1 MTTDER
7 ERTVV
12 YLGNRDA
19 IQILDGERAP
29 IVGAPR
35 KNCTFIRVAPDTALL
50 DAAAEITRD
59 LWPAHSDAATPAWVA
74 SNDPALT
81 QLLADHW
88 DCEIR
93 EIEPDHVP
101 SGADDLVTEE
111 G

>member
-29 IVGAPR
+29 IVGAPH
-35 KNCTFIRVAPDTALL
+35 KNCTFLRLPADTSLF

-59 LWPAHSDAATPAWVA
+59 VWPAHSDAAAPAWVA
-74 SNDPALT
+74 SSDPALA

-88 DCEIR
+88 DCEVR
-93 EIEPDHVP
+93 EVEPDHVP
-101 SGADDLVTEE
+101 SGAGDLVE

>member
-19 IQILDGERAP
+19 IQILDGERTP
-29 IVGAPR
+29 IVGAPH
-35 KNCTFIRVAPDTALL
+35 KNCTVVRVAADTGLF
-50 DAAAEITRD
+50 DAATEITRD
-59 LWPAHSDAATPAWVA
+59 VWLAHSDAPAPAWVA
-74 SNDPALT
+74 STDPALA

-88 DCEIR
+88 DCEVR
-93 EIEPDHVP
+93 DLDLDHEP
-101 SGADDLVTEE
+101 SGANNLVE

>member
-19 IQILDGERAP
+19 IQILDGERTP
-29 IVGAPR
+29 IDGAPR
-35 KNCTFIRVAPDTALL
+35 NNYTFIRVAADTTLL
-50 DAAAEITRD
+50 DAATEITRD
-59 LWPAHSDAATPAWVA
+59 LWVTQSDALAPAWVA
-74 SNDPALT
+74 SSDPALA

-88 DCEIR
+88 GCEIR
-93 EIEPDHVP
+93 EVETDHVP
-101 SGADDLVTEE
+101 SGADDLVE